1 MTLKLP
7 RTTIKELEDLVDQL
21 TKDDPRKR
29 DKAMIRL
36 TDFERS
42 GKIPLEVLIEMSQND
57 HPPLSMYAI
66 SALGRNGQTEAVDIL
81 IKLFGKHRQSHVLF
95 LETIIDALGE
105 TKSPKASAP
114 LLELLG
120 IKTGL
125 VKRLLGRRSKKGDEE
140 GSQAKQAKEHFA
152 LPVLRALEKIQDPK
166 AAEKLG
172 EFLDHPDY
180 LVRCHAIQN
189 IQNCRLTG
197 FAAKLKEMSGK
208 DQHELVRESADIAHG
223 YLQPLPPELNN

>member
-1 MTLKLP
+1 MAIKMP
-7 RTTIKELEDLVDQL
+7 RTTIEELEGLVDQL
-21 TKDDPRKR
+21 TKNDPQKR
-29 DKAMIRL
+29 ENAMVRL
-36 TDFERS
+36 TDYERT
-42 GKIPLEVLIEMSQND
+42 GKIPLEVLIDLSKND

-66 SALGRNGQTEAVDIL
+66 SALGRNGQPDGVDHL
-81 IKLFGKHRQSHVLF
+81 IKLFVKHRKSHVLF

-105 TKSPKASAP
+105 SKSHKAAGP

-125 VKRLLGRRSKKGDEE
+125 VKRLLGRRSKKEEEE
-140 GSQAKQAKEHFA
+140 GSEAQKTREHFA

-166 AAEKLG
+166 ASEKLG

-180 LVRCHAIQN
+180 LVRCHTIQN
-189 IQNCRLTG
+189 IQNCRLTAFSG
-197 FAAKLKEMSGK
+197 KLKEMAKK
-208 DQHELVRESADIAHG
+208 DEHELVRESADIAHG

>member
-1 MTLKLP
+1 MTIKLT
-7 RTTIKELEDLVDQL
+7 RTTIEELEGLVDQL
-21 TKDDPRKR
+21 TKEDPQKR
-29 DKAMIRL
+29 SKAMVRL
-36 TDFERS
+36 TDYES
-42 GKIPLEVLIEMSQND
+42 TGKIPLEVLINLSQND

-66 SALGRNGQTEAVDIL
+66 SALGRNGQPEAVENL
-81 IKLFGKHRQSHVLF
+81 IKLFYKHRRSHLLF

-105 TKSPKASAP
+105 TKSSKASGP

-120 IKTGL
+120 FKTGL
-125 VKRLLGRRSKKGDEE
+125 VKRLLGGRSKKEDEE
-140 GSQAKQAKEHFA
+140 GSEARKTKENFI

-166 AAEKLG
+166 ASEKLG

-180 LVRCHAIQN
+180 LVRCHTIQN

-197 FAAKLKEMSGK
+197 FIGKLKEMSKK
-208 DQHELVRESADIAHG
+208 DEHELVRESADIAHG